1 MRYLLLATML
11 AALALPAF
19 AQQPYLSAERPA
31 EADAAG
37 YAIVG
42 DALLTEGAYRAL
54 NELSDRFGPRMVGT
68 PGHAAA
74 MDWLERELEAM
85 GVATR
90 RERFRYPGW
99 RRGDDRAEV
108 VAPFRRPLRAAA
120 MGYSTPAEP
129 FEAGVAVYEPG
140 TATGEATDAA
150 QDNYRGRVLVVPAHV
165 RLSSE
170 EQDALAERYGVRGFL
185 TTNRVDGGQ
194 LLARTGSLD
203 GDPAPVPMLAITQ
216 EEGEWLRRLV
226 ASGETV
232 RVRLSSTSAPE
243 PMIGENLIA
252 TIPGALPEGERQR
265 VVVGAHFDSWDLG
278 QGALDNGL
286 GVAQLL
292 ETARLLRRHV
302 GALPHT
308 VELVWF
314 DAEEVG
320 LWGSRAYAKRHAS
333 RGEATDL
340 RVMLNL
346 DMVGE
351 PQGLNAMGFDAL
363 VPALEAAGDE
373 RLGAWRFERPVANE
387 TWLGSDHHPFVARG
401 VPSITFHA
409 PIDPDAVRYY
419 HDFADTVDK
428 VDRYHLARASAIV
441 ALLVRDLAT
450 TEIEGLR
457 RLTPPETE
465 RLLSEAGAEQPL
477 RAMGWWPL
485 APPVESVAD

>member
-1 MRYLLLATML
+1 
-11 AALALPAF
+11 
-19 AQQPYLSAERPA
+19 PYLPAERPGEA
-31 EADAAG
+31 EAIG

-42 DALLTEGAYRAL
+42 DALLTEGAYLAL
-54 NELSDRFGPRMVGT
+54 QELSDRFGPRMAGT
-68 PGHAAA
+68 PGHAAS

-99 RRGDDRAEV
+99 RRGEDRAEV

-129 FEAGVAVYEPG
+129 FEAEVAVYEPD
-140 TATGEATDAA
+140 AATDAA
-150 QDNYRGRVLVVPAHV
+150 QDDYRGRVLVVPAHA
-165 RLSSE
+165 RLSGE
-170 EQDALAERYGVRGFL
+170 EQDALVERHGVRGFL
-185 TTNRVDGGQ
+185 MTNRVDGGQ

-216 EEGEWLRRLV
+216 EEGEWLRRFV

-243 PMIGENLIA
+243 PMIGENLVA

-292 ETARLLRRHV
+292 ETARLLKRHV
-302 GALPHT
+302 GTLLHT

-320 LWGSRAYAKRHAS
+320 LWGSRAYAKRHA
-333 RGEATDL
+333 
-340 RVMLNL
+340 
-346 DMVGE
+346 
-351 PQGLNAMGFDAL
+351 
-363 VPALEAAGDE
+363 
-373 RLGAWRFERPVANE
+373 
-387 TWLGSDHHPFVARG
+387 
-401 VPSITFHA
+401 
-409 PIDPDAVRYY
+409 
-419 HDFADTVDK
+419 
-428 VDRYHLARASAIV
+428 
-441 ALLVRDLAT
+441 
-450 TEIEGLR
+450 
-457 RLTPPETE
+457 
-465 RLLSEAGAEQPL
+465 
-477 RAMGWWPL
+477 
-485 APPVESVAD
+485 

>member
-11 AALALPAF
+11 IALALPARG
-19 AQQPYLSAERPA
+19 QQPYLPAERPG
-31 EADAAG
+31 EADAVG

-42 DALLTEGAYRAL
+42 DALLTEGAYLAL
-54 NELSDRFGPRMVGT
+54 KELSDRFGPRMAGT

-99 RRGDDRAEV
+99 RRGEDRAEV
-108 VAPFRRPLRAAA
+108 VAPFQRPLRAAA

-129 FEAGVAVYEPG
+129 FEADVAVYEP
-140 TATGEATDAA
+140 DAA
-150 QDNYRGRVLVVPAHV
+150 QDGYRGRVLVVPAHV

-170 EQDALAERYGVRGFL
+170 ERDALVERHGVRGFL

-194 LLARTGSLD
+194 LLARTGSFD
-203 GDPAPVPMLAITQ
+203 GDPAPVPLLTITQ

-226 ASGETV
+226 ESGETV

-252 TIPGALPEGERQR
+252 TLPGSLPEGERQR

-302 GALPHT
+302 GTLPHT

-314 DAEEVG
+314 DAEEIG
-320 LWGSRAYAKRHAS
+320 LWGSRAFAERHAS

-351 PQGLNAMGFDAL
+351 PLGLNAMGFDAL
-363 VPALEAAGDE
+363 VPPLEAAGDE
-373 RLGAWRFERPVANE
+373 RLGAWRFERPVASE

-428 VDRYHLARASAIV
+428 VDRYHLARASAIA

-450 TEIEGLR
+450 SEMPDLR

-465 RLLSEAGAEQPL
+465 RLLSGVELRL

>member
-11 AALALPAF
+11 IALALPARG
-19 AQQPYLSAERPA
+19 QQPYLPAERPG
-31 EADAAG
+31 EADAVG

-42 DALLTEGAYRAL
+42 DALLTEGAYLAL
-54 NELSDRFGPRMVGT
+54 KELSDRFGPRMAGT

-99 RRGDDRAEV
+99 RRGEDRAEV
-108 VAPFRRPLRAAA
+108 VAPFQRPLRAAA

-129 FEAGVAVYEPG
+129 FEADVAVYEP
-140 TATGEATDAA
+140 DAA
-150 QDNYRGRVLVVPAHV
+150 QDGYRGRVLVVPANV

-170 EQDALAERYGVRGFL
+170 ERDALAERHGVRGFL

-194 LLARTGSLD
+194 LLARTGSFD
-203 GDPAPVPMLAITQ
+203 GAPAPVPLLTITQ

-243 PMIGENLIA
+243 PMIGENLVA
-252 TIPGALPEGERQR
+252 TLPGSLPEGERQR

-302 GALPHT
+302 GPLSHT

-314 DAEEVG
+314 DAEEIG
-320 LWGSRAYAKRHAS
+320 LWGSRAFAERHAS

-351 PQGLNAMGFDAL
+351 PLGLNAMGFDAL

-373 RLGAWRFERPVANE
+373 RLGAWRFERPVANQ

-450 TEIEGLR
+450 SEMPGLR

-465 RLLSEAGAEQPL
+465 RLLSGVEQRL

>member
-1 MRYLLLATML
+1 MRCLLLATLL
-11 AALALPAF
+11 AALALPARG
-19 AQQPYLSAERPA
+19 QQPYLPAERPDV
-31 EADAAG
+31 ADAAR

-42 DALLTEGAYRAL
+42 DALLTEGAYLAL
-54 NELSDRFGPRMVGT
+54 KELSDRFGPRMVGT

-99 RRGDDRAEV
+99 RRGEDRAEV
-108 VAPFRRPLRAAA
+108 VAPFQRPLRAAA

-129 FEAGVAVYEPG
+129 FEAEVAVYEPG
-140 TATGEATDAA
+140 TAMDAA
-150 QDNYRGRVLVVPAHV
+150 QDGYRGRVLIVPVGV
-165 RLSSE
+165 RLDRE
-170 EQDALAERYGVRGFL
+170 EQDMLVQRHGVRGFL
-185 TTNRVDGGQ
+185 ATNRVDGGQ
-194 LLARTGSLD
+194 LLARAGSLD
-203 GDPAPVPMLAITQ
+203 GDPAPVPLFAITQ
-216 EEGEWLRRLV
+216 EEGEWLQRLV

-252 TIPGALPEGERQR
+252 TIPGALPDGERQR

-292 ETARLLRRHV
+292 ETARLLRRHA
-302 GALPHT
+302 GRLPHT

-320 LWGSRAYAKRHAS
+320 LWGSRAYAERHAA
-333 RGEATDL
+333 RGDTTDL

-363 VPALEAAGDE
+363 VPALEAAGGP

-387 TWLGSDHHPFVARG
+387 TWLGSDHHPFVERG

-428 VDRYHLARASAIV
+428 VDRHELARASAIV
-441 ALLVRDLAT
+441 ALVVRDLAMS
-450 TEIEGLR
+450 EVPGLR
-457 RLTPPETE
+457 RLTPSETQ
-465 RLLSEAGAEQPL
+465 RLLSEAEVEQRL

-485 APPVESVAD
+485 SPLVESVAD